1 MNAIKFEKEM
11 DRDGDGVI
19 SSEEVQVHTAYEKA
33 TLQSRLTLASFICL
47 ILLGAILVSGFLA
60 VDLIKAISP
69 IISSLIFGFTGIIGF
84 YFGAQAWSTRK

>member
-1 MNAIKFEKEM
+1 MNAIKF
-11 DRDGDGVI
+11 DLDLNQDGVLTG
-19 SSEEVQVHTAYEKA
+19 EEITIATQVEKA

-47 ILLGAILVSGFLA
+47 ILLGAILVSGFLS

>member
-1 MNAIKFEKEM
+1 MNAIKF
-11 DRDGDGVI
+11 DPDLNQDGLLTG
-19 SSEEVQVHTAYEKA
+19 EEITIATQVEKA
-33 TLQSRLTLASFICL
+33 TLQSRLTLASVICL

>member
-1 MNAIKFEKEM
+1 MNAIKF
-11 DRDGDGVI
+11 DPDLNQDGLLTG
-19 SSEEVQVHTAYEKA
+19 EEITIATQVEKA

-84 YFGAQAWSTRK
+84 YFGAQAWSTKK

>member
-1 MNAIKFEKEM
+1 MNAIKF
-11 DRDGDGVI
+11 DLDLNQDGVLTG
-19 SSEEVQVHTAYEKA
+19 EEITIATQVEKA

-47 ILLGAILVSGFLA
+47 MLLGAILVSGFLS

>member
-1 MNAIKFEKEM
+1 MNAIKF
-11 DRDGDGVI
+11 DPDLNQDGLLTG
-19 SSEEVQVHTAYEKA
+19 EEITIATQVEKA

>member
-1 MNAIKFEKEM
+1 MNAIKF
-11 DRDGDGVI
+11 DPDLNQDGVLTG
-19 SSEEVQVHTAYEKA
+19 EEITIATQVEKA

>member
-1 MNAIKFEKEM
+1 MNAIKF
-11 DRDGDGVI
+11 DPDLNQDGVLTG
-19 SSEEVQVHTAYEKA
+19 EEITIATQVEKA
-33 TLQSRLTLASFICL
+33 TLQSRLTLTSFICL

>member
-1 MNAIKFEKEM
+1 MNAIKF
-11 DRDGDGVI
+11 DPDLNQDGVLTG
-19 SSEEVQVHTAYEKA
+19 EEITIATQVEKA

-47 ILLGAILVSGFLA
+47 ILLGAVLVSGFLA

>member
-1 MNAIKFEKEM
+1 MNAIKF
-11 DRDGDGVI
+11 DLDLNQDGVLTG
-19 SSEEVQVHTAYEKA
+19 EEITIATQVEKA

>member
-1 MNAIKFEKEM
+1 MNAIKF
-11 DRDGDGVI
+11 DPDLNQDGVLTG
-19 SSEEVQVHTAYEKA
+19 EEITIATQVEKA

-84 YFGAQAWSTRK
+84 YFGAQAWSTKK